1 MTSLPARLSPFVVSV
16 CLLSFAC
23 HAAASRAHAQTTAPA
38 PTIPTAQQPAP
49 ATQPTPA
56 AQPTPVLNMVPAA
69 REDVESLEAILAAV
83 YQSISG
89 AKGKA
94 RNWDRFRSLF
104 VPGARLIPTIKRP
117 RGDFSTR
124 VLTPEEFIA
133 SSGKF
138 MEEQG
143 FFEQAI
149 ANHVETFGNI
159 AQVFSVYEGRHDTA
173 DPKPFVRGTSSETT
187 RSVMAKPNTASLRAS
202 TRDTSRPRMR
212 NFVPPVPISLS
223 INFSRIICYFF
234 FTSRYFCGSG
244 LAASSACQKI
254 VTTHQRLPSFIS

>member
-1 MTSLPARLSPFVVSV
+1 MTNLSTRLSPFVVSA
-16 CLLSFAC
+16 CLLFFAC
-23 HAAASRAHAQTTAPA
+23 HAAASRAHAQTPSPS
-38 PTIPTAQQPAP
+38 PTPSATQQPAP
-49 ATQPTPA
+49 V
-56 AQPTPVLNMVPAA
+56 AQPTPTPALNMVPAA
-69 REDVESLEAILAAV
+69 RTDVESLDAILAAV
-83 YQSISG
+83 YESISG

-117 RGDFSTR
+117 RGDFATR

-143 FFEQAI
+143 FFERSI

-173 DPKPFVRGTSSETT
+173 DPKPFVRGINSIQLMNDGKRWWVVTIFWQAED
-187 RSVMAKPNTASLRAS
+187 AANPLPQKYLTAE
-202 TRDTSRPRMR
+202 
-212 NFVPPVPISLS
+212 
-223 INFSRIICYFF
+223 
-234 FTSRYFCGSG
+234 
-244 LAASSACQKI
+244 KK
-254 VTTHQRLPSFIS
+254 